1 MKIIPPIYNLGNS
14 DSSILWNLHMAAQI
28 GSNDVYHRFA
38 RGAAQRKR
46 TDCSRSARSNTKA
59 AARTATEQR
68 IENAS
73 FTEFFNVS
81 MAFIS

>member
-1 MKIIPPIYNLGNS
+1 MES
-14 DSSILWNLHMAAQI
+14 QI
-28 GSNDVYHRFA
+28 GSNDVHHRFA

-46 TDCSRSARSNTKA
+46 TDCSRRSARSNTKA